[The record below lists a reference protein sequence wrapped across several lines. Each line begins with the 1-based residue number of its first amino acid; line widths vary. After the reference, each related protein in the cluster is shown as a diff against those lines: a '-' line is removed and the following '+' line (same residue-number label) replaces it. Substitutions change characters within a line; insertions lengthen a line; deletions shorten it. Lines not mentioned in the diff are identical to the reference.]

1 MPCALRKLYRIELLV
16 LAELSWLY
24 AEELREFKTE
34 LKLEKLCDADG
45 VVCTHGEVGMGRLV
59 GETALGGKTSFIFFS
74 KREPPPKKVAEMART
89 KRAARM
95 ATGMRAPR
103 ITSPYKEFSE
113 IKRNSSGR
121 TYEPVDNQLVI
132 CDKLTTLQRVHPRDF
147 VQVTHSEAPER
158 FWVQVVK
165 HKDGVVWGIVDNPL
179 IFVDWPQGKKI
190 RFSMCRIFDVYAG
203 EA

>member
-1 MPCALRKLYRIELLV
+1 
-16 LAELSWLY
+16 
-24 AEELREFKTE
+24 
-34 LKLEKLCDADG
+34 
-45 VVCTHGEVGMGRLV
+45 
-59 GETALGGKTSFIFFS
+59 
-74 KREPPPKKVAEMART
+74 MART

-113 IKRNSSGR
+113 ANRKSSGR
-121 TYEPVDNQLVI
+121 TYEPVDGQLVLYG
-132 CDKLTTLQRVHPRDF
+132 KLTPQRVHPRDF
-147 VQVTHSEAPER
+147 VQLTHSEAPER

-165 HKDGVVWGIVDNPL
+165 HKDGVVWGIVDNSL

-190 RFSMCRIFDVYAG
+190 RFSMCRVFDVYAG

>member
-1 MPCALRKLYRIELLV
+1 
-16 LAELSWLY
+16 
-24 AEELREFKTE
+24 
-34 LKLEKLCDADG
+34 
-45 VVCTHGEVGMGRLV
+45 MGRV
-59 GETALGGKTSFIFFS
+59 ASSFARGKSGFIFFK
-74 KREPPPKKVAEMART
+74 KRAPPQKLAEMART

-103 ITSPYKEFSE
+103 ITSPYKQFSE
-113 IKRNSSGR
+113 ANRKSSGR
-121 TYEPVDNQLVI
+121 TYEPVDDQLVI
-132 CDKLTTLQRVHPRDF
+132 YGELTLQRVHPRDF

-165 HKDGVVWGIVDNPL
+165 HKDGVVWGIVDNSL

-190 RFSMCRIFDVYAG
+190 RFSMCRVFDVYAG

>member
-1 MPCALRKLYRIELLV
+1 
-16 LAELSWLY
+16 
-24 AEELREFKTE
+24 
-34 LKLEKLCDADG
+34 
-45 VVCTHGEVGMGRLV
+45 
-59 GETALGGKTSFIFFS
+59 
-74 KREPPPKKVAEMART
+74 MART

-121 TYEPVDNQLVI
+121 TYEPVDGQLVLYG
-132 CDKLTTLQRVHPRDF
+132 KFTPQRLHPRDF
-147 VQVTHSEAPER
+147 VLVTHSYAPER
-158 FWVQVVK
+158 FWVQIVK
-165 HKDGVVWGIVDNPL
+165 HKDGIIWGIVDNSL

-190 RFSMCRIFDVYAG
+190 RFSMCRVFDVYAG